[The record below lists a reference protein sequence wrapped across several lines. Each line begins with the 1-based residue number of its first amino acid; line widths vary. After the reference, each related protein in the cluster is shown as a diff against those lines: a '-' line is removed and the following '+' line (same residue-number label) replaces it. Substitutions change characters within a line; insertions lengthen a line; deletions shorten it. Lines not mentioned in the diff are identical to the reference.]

1 MCKCMIGLS
10 FYVIQISTRSCELTL
25 RRIRIL
31 YLCSYRVKIEILLTT
46 SIPSLHQ
53 SEPESPFA
61 DIEDGL
67 ESRMSLLHKRFVV
80 AI

>member
-1 MCKCMIGLS
+1 MWIE
-10 FYVIQISTRSCELTL
+10 FNRELTL

-31 YLCSYRVKIEILLTT
+31 YLCSYRVEIEILST

-61 DIEDGL
+61 DREDGL
-67 ESRMSLLHKRFVV
+67 ETRLSTRDKVV
-80 AI
+80 T